1 MSRILV
7 KFKDGNHAI
16 FPLNSNCLDQD
27 GIPFDRLFNI
37 VKYHTIDEAGMA
49 QVCNARKTKFS
60 KHTKKA
66 YVYKEE

>member
-16 FPLNSNCLDQD
+16 FPLNPNCLDAD
-27 GIPFDRLFNI
+27 GNPFDRLFNV
-37 VKYHTIDEAGMA
+37 VKYHTIDDAGMA
-49 QVCNARKTKFS
+49 QVCNVRKTKFS
-60 KHTKKA
+60 KHCKKA